1 MHRSPLLR
9 RFFIA
14 LFSAAVLVACWL
26 TPVDRYA
33 REQVSAGLQRSL
45 TAFAAARTLGAAVS
59 VVQSVH
65 IQAFVGVS
73 PGEALRPLSEL
84 IDRFAAVMLAA
95 SVAFGVQLL
104 LLGVGGHVA
113 VSFALTLAL
122 ALWAWLRWHGAAR
135 EPSDAANT
143 AMGNAHVRRAEA
155 ATSTLRW
162 LTPVLIGLLMAR
174 FAVPLSAVANE
185 AAYRAV
191 MASEFQTAMAALEG
205 APVVAEAATA
215 AKPDA
220 GGPGKWLEWIRS
232 WQKSLEGMLQSA
244 KDWATQIVRL
254 MAVFVLQTAVLPL
267 AFLWL
272 FWRLARGL
280 VALPPPAR

>member
-1 MHRSPLLR
+1 MDRALLLR
-9 RFFIA
+9 RLFLG
-14 LFSAAVLVACWL
+14 LFSAVVLVACWL
-26 TPVDRYA
+26 TPMDRYA
-33 REQVSAGLQRSL
+33 REQASAGLQRSL

-59 VVQSVH
+59 VVQSVRVD
-65 IQAFVGVS
+65 AVVGVS

-113 VSFALTLAL
+113 VSAALTLAVL
-122 ALWAWLRWHGAAR
+122 AWALLRWRATAASRNGACDGPA
-135 EPSDAANT
+135 PAP
-143 AMGNAHVRRAEA
+143 RA
-155 ATSTLRW
+155 LRW
-162 LTPVLIGLLMAR
+162 LTPVLVGLLMAR

-185 AAYRAV
+185 AVHRAV
-191 MASEFQTAMAALEG
+191 MAGDFQSAMATLEG
-205 APVVAEAATA
+205 APATVEAAPTPPA
-215 AKPDA
+215 A
-220 GGPGKWLEWIRS
+220 GKGAFERLKELAERVKATPAVI
-232 WQKSLEGMLQSA
+232 EGLLQSA
-244 KDWATQIVRL
+244 KEWAGQMVRL

-272 FWRLARGL
+272 FWRIARGL

>member
-1 MHRSPLLR
+1 MDRPLILR
-9 RFFIA
+9 RLFI
-14 LFSAAVLVACWL
+14 LIVSAAVLAACWL
-26 TPVDRYA
+26 LPMDRYA

-59 VVQSVH
+59 VVQSVRVD
-65 IQAFVGVS
+65 AVVGVS

-113 VSFALTLAL
+113 VSAALTMVLAI
-122 ALWAWLRWHGAAR
+122 WAFLRWRSAVESAAPSTPPSGAPAR
-135 EPSDAANT
+135 PA
-143 AMGNAHVRRAEA
+143 R
-155 ATSTLRW
+155 TLRW
-162 LTPVLIGLLMAR
+162 LTPVLVGLLVAR
-174 FAVPLSAVANE
+174 FAVPVSALANE

-191 MASEFQTAMAALEG
+191 MAGEFQGAMAGLEG
-205 APVVAEAATA
+205 APAAVEAAPPGA
-215 AKPDA
+215 ATKGTLDRLKDLAERVKNTPAMID
-220 GGPGKWLEWIRS
+220 GL
-232 WQKSLEGMLQSA
+232 LQSA
-244 KDWATQIVRL
+244 KEWATQIVRL